1 MSDEINHIA
10 STQRPVRIEREVVL
24 STAALGIT
32 SIVTQIILLREFL
45 SVFYGNELVIGI
57 ILANWMALTGAGS
70 FVGKYADR
78 VKGKMT
84 FIILSLCLMAILPSV
99 TVFLL
104 RYLRN
109 IVFSVGSMVGIFQIL
124 YSSFLLLMPY
134 CLLTGFLF
142 TFLAHVVSEGRQ
154 STPIPVIYSLEA
166 VGSIIGGLLF
176 NLVMMYFLKTFQSLF
191 LLMLFDLAIAF
202 ILSLKYGNLLL
213 KLRVAFL
220 FVACCVTAVSFDFD
234 KMSKGFLFKDQ
245 DVLYYKDTPYGNL
258 TVTKQADQ
266 KNFYEN
272 NVLLFSTNDVVQNEE
287 AVHYAMLQHPH
298 PANVLLI
305 SGGIAGTTLEILK
318 YNVDR
323 IDYVELNPWILEIGR
338 NYTAAL
344 ADRRIHVV
352 NEDAR
357 LYVKE
362 TAQHYDVVLINVP
375 DPGTTQINRFFTVE
389 FLHLLKAK
397 LNEGAVVS
405 FSLLPAEEYVSDK
418 ARQINSIMANTL
430 KTEFRNV
437 LIVPGMKNYFLA
449 SDNKLD
455 IHISRL
461 AEQRRLDNTYVNQYY
476 LDDRILQERSDY
488 IAGGLSGNAP
498 LNTDFTPVSYYEQ
511 VQYWLSYF
519 KVKPWIWGALC
530 AVGLAVVG
538 VKLNPIT
545 FGVFTG
551 GFAASSAEVLLL
563 VGFQILYGYVYQII
577 GLIVTVFMA
586 GLALGS
592 FYVHKKSEK
601 SSISGYIRVQFG
613 IGISSALLPVVFIIL
628 QGITASTFLI
638 HAIFFLLTFVIA
650 GLIGIEFAVASRM
663 QRGKTASVASE
674 LYGVDLIGSA
684 IGALAVTAYLIPMLG
699 VIRVGLLVALLSI
712 VSGVVTLVNRRK
724 YVPMPT

>member
-1 MSDEINHIA
+1 VPNEINHIA
-10 STQRPVRIEREVVL
+10 PPQRPVRIDREVVL

-70 FVGKYADR
+70 FAGKYADR
-78 VKGKMT
+78 VKGKMS
-84 FIILSLCLMAILPSV
+84 FIIISLCLMAILPSV

-109 IVFSVGSMVGIFQIL
+109 IVFAVGSMVGIFQIL
-124 YSSFLLLMPY
+124 YSSFLLLLPY

-142 TFLAHVVSEGRQ
+142 TFLAHTVSEGVQ
-154 STPIPVIYSLEA
+154 SNLIPVIYSLEA

-191 LLMLFDLAIAF
+191 LLMLFDLAVAF
-202 ILSLKYGNLLL
+202 ILSLKYGNLQSQLG
-213 KLRVAFL
+213 VAFI
-220 FVACCVTAVSFDFD
+220 FVVCCVTAVSFDFD
-234 KMSKGFLFKDQ
+234 KLSKGFLFKDQ
-245 DVLYYKDTPYGNL
+245 DILYYKDTPYGNL
-258 TVTKQADQ
+258 TVTEQADQ

-298 PANVLLI
+298 PRNVLLI
-305 SGGIAGTTLEILK
+305 SGGIAGTTSEILK

-344 ADRRIHVV
+344 ADRRIRVV

-357 LYVKE
+357 LFVKE
-362 TAQHYDVVLINVP
+362 TPEHYDVVLINVP

-389 FLHLLKAK
+389 FLHALKTK
-397 LNEGAVVS
+397 LNEGAIVS
-405 FSLLPAEEYVSDK
+405 FGLLSAEEYVSDK
-418 ARQINSIMANTL
+418 ARRINSIMVNTL

-449 SDNKLD
+449 SDSTLD
-455 IHISRL
+455 IHIARL
-461 AEQRRLDNTYVNQYY
+461 SEQRGLDNTYVNQYY
-476 LDDRILQERSDY
+476 LDDRVLQQRSDY
-488 IAGGLSGNAP
+488 ITSGLSMNAP
-498 LNTDFTPVSYYEQ
+498 LNTDFTPVSYHEQ

-519 KVKPWIWGALC
+519 KFSSWILGALC
-530 AVGLAVVG
+530 AVAVAVVG

-551 GFAASSAEVLLL
+551 GFAASSTEVLLL
-563 VGFQILYGYVYQII
+563 VGFQILYGYVYQMI

-592 FYVHKKSEK
+592 FYVYKTSAKSGVA
-601 SSISGYIRVQFG
+601 GYIRVQFS

-628 QGITASTFLI
+628 QGVTASTFLI
-638 HAIFFLLTFVIA
+638 HAIFFMLTFIIA
-650 GLIGIEFAVASRM
+650 ALIGIEFAGASRL

-699 VIRVGLLVALLSI
+699 VIKVSLLVALLSFA
-712 VSGVVTLVNRRK
+712 SGVVTLVNRRK
-724 YVPMPT
+724 YLPIAA